1 MPNNTISASEIV
13 RRYRTPDTARIFFE
27 ERRWMDGV
35 ECPTCDSKEITP
47 RLKRRGYRC
56 RDCRQDFTVK
66 TGTIFEGSNITLDIW
81 LLAMYQVISARKG
94 VSSLQLSKELGV
106 SQKTAWFMLHRIRR
120 AYNKTTK
127 PVGIVEN
134 AETYI
139 GGLDKNK
146 HFP

>member
-1 MPNNTISASEIV
+1 
-13 RRYRTPDTARIFFE
+13 
-27 ERRWMDGV
+27 MDGV

-81 LLAMYQVISARKG
+81 LLAMYQVISAKKG
-94 VSSLQLSKELGV
+94 VSILQLSKELGV
-106 SQKTAWFMLHRIRR
+106 SQKTAWFMLHRIRG

-134 AETYI
+134 DETYI
-139 GGLDKNK
+139 EGLDKNK
-146 HFP
+146 NLHRYVNEFSGPLNEGNVKIHTLDGPSSRIVD